1 MTDLGVETVQ
11 SFESRILPASIWAAV
26 AALTIVA
33 TCFAPL
39 ATYVLMVAAF
49 GLPHVLSELRYCD
62 ERFAG
67 RTSLVPLGI
76 IAAMRVAGSAAILS
90 SYDATLIE
98 LGLGGV
104 LALVAAWFMRRWKLA
119 GIAV

>member
-1 MTDLGVETVQ
+1 MTQVSVERVAPIEQ
-11 SFESRILPASIWAAV
+11 AILPLWVWSIV

-62 ERFAG
+62 ERFAA
-67 RTSLVPLGI
+67 RTSLLPLAIIGALVGI
-76 IAAMRVAGSAAILS
+76 IAALRVASSAAILS
-90 SYDATLIE
+90 SYTATL
-98 LGLGGV
+98 
-104 LALVAAWFMRRWKLA
+104 
-119 GIAV
+119 

>member
-1 MTDLGVETVQ
+1 MTQVSVDRPVQIVERV
-11 SFESRILPASIWAAV
+11 LPLWVWSSV

-62 ERFAG
+62 ERFGA
-67 RTSLVPLGI
+67 RSSLMPLVIVGALVGL
-76 IAAMRVAGSAAILS
+76 IAALRVATSAELILAS
-90 SYDATLIE
+90 TASMAE
-98 LGLGGV
+98 LSIGAV
-104 LALVAAWFMRRWKLA
+104 LALAVAW
-119 GIAV
+119 

>member
-1 MTDLGVETVQ
+1 ERPVQ
-11 SFESRILPASIWAAV
+11 IESRVLPLWVWSTV

-62 ERFAG
+62 ERFSA
-67 RTSLVPLGI
+67 RTSLVPLAIIGALVGI
-76 IAAMRVAGSAAILS
+76 IAAMRVASSAAIVS
-90 SYDATLIE
+90 SYTATLAE
-98 LGLGGV
+98 LGLGV
-104 LALVAAWFMRRWKLA
+104 V
-119 GIAV
+119 I